1 MLRAFLEP
9 FCAPVRGV
17 GDSYSTPVVKKSKV
31 ETQQYQHVASVGGGA
46 PFALQRDMKHSLRW
60 ILGLLM
66 AGSLQACGVK
76 APTPETA
83 CHFQQNSYQQRV
95 SWSWKTPV
103 VMYSN
108 ESLSDEQADA
118 LEKAI
123 VIWNETVIAQGFKRG
138 AFFKYGGKITAPSG
152 FRKDGKNVVSM
163 VNGWP
168 GKGTE
173 QAETEINWANDRIF
187 EADMRIN
194 ATKPLSTS
202 DTGEPGKFDLV
213 ALFVHE
219 LGHVLGLLHIDTTD
233 YTSMSATLGANN
245 VERRNIG
252 EMEIEAL
259 KCEY

>member
-1 MLRAFLEP
+1 MRVCFATIV
-9 FCAPVRGV
+9 APVVASG
-17 GDSYSTPVVKKSKV
+17 SELSTPVVIPSIF
-31 ETQQYQHVASVGGGA
+31 ENQRYQYVGGGESGA
-46 PFALQRDMKHSLRW
+46 WFALQKVMKHSLRW
-60 ILGLLM
+60 ILGLMM

-76 APTPETA
+76 TPQPETP

-95 SWSWKTPV
+95 SWAWKTPV
-103 VMYSN
+103 TMYSN
-108 ESLSDEQADA
+108 ESVDDEQVEA

-123 VIWNETVIAQGFKRG
+123 TIWNDTVIAQGFKRG
-138 AFFKYGGKITAPSG
+138 AFFKYGGRMNAPSG
-152 FRKDGKNVVSM
+152 FYKDGKNIVSM
-163 VNGWP
+163 VDGWP

-173 QAETEINWANDRIF
+173 QAETEINWADDRIF

-202 DTGEPGKFDLV
+202 DTGEPGKYDLV

-233 YTSMSATLGANN
+233 YTSMSATLGSNN

-252 EMEIEAL
+252 ELEIDAL

>member
-1 MLRAFLEP
+1 M
-9 FCAPVRGV
+9 APVVISG
-17 GDSYSTPVVKKSKV
+17 SELSTPVVNPSIF
-31 ETQQYQHVASVGGGA
+31 ESQQYQCLGGVASGSF
-46 PFALQRDMKHSLRW
+46 FALQKVMKHSLRW
-60 ILGLLM
+60 ILGLM
-66 AGSLQACGVK
+66 IAGSLQACGVK
-76 APTPETA
+76 APPPETS
-83 CHFQQNSYQQRV
+83 CNFQQNSYQQRV
-95 SWSWKTPV
+95 SWAWKTPV

-108 ESLSDEQADA
+108 ESVDDEQAEA

-123 VIWNETVIAQGFKRG
+123 TIWNDTVIAQGFKRG
-138 AFFKYGGKITAPSG
+138 SFFKYGGRITSPSG

-163 VNGWP
+163 VDGWP

-173 QAETEINWANDRIF
+173 QAETEINWADDRIF

-194 ATKPLSTS
+194 TTKPLST
-202 DTGEPGKFDLV
+202 DDAGETGKYDLV

-233 YTSMSATLGANN
+233 YTTMSATLGPNN

-252 EMEIEAL
+252 ELEIEAL